1 MILTQMLTKTYNAKQ
16 NEVKKQWYAIDAK
29 GQVLGR
35 LATRIARILTGKNKT
50 LYTPHVACGDYVVVT
65 NAAQLKITGNKL
77 KDKMYDHYTGY
88 PGGRKEYSLE
98 ELLARKPEEVLYRAV
113 KGMLPKN
120 RLGDRMLAHL
130 KIYRGAQHHQQ
141 AQKPVSVS

>member
-1 MILTQMLTKTYNAKQ
+1 MISKTYNAKQ
-16 NEVKKQWYAIDAK
+16 NEVKRQWYALDAK

-35 LATRIARILTGKNKT
+35 LATRIARILMGKGKT
-50 LYTPHVACGDYVVVT
+50 LYTPHVGCGDYVVVT
-65 NAAQLKITGNKL
+65 NAAELKVTGNKL

-98 ELLARKPEEVLYRAV
+98 ELLAKKPEEVLLRAV

-120 RLGDRMLAHL
+120 RLGDRMLTHL
-130 KIYRGAQHHQQ
+130 KVYRGAQHHQQ
-141 AQKPVSVS
+141 AQKPVAIS